1 MTNARVV
8 FFVQGQRVPAA
19 RARGFTVAS
28 ALRARGI
35 ACDLQVPYPS
45 VYGDT
50 SWGWP
55 WTRMRALFR
64 PWAALHRLRQMST
77 LRRDDVVF
85 FQRPMVELPTTWF
98 ERRAA
103 RARASVFDF
112 DDAFFFD
119 LGGRRKL
126 RDIVAVVDQVIAG
139 NRYLAEHAAAPEK
152 TTVIPT
158 VVDTSRFRALPT
170 RDRRGREVVVGW
182 TGLRGNYPQLMTA
195 FPGIASALARTGAR
209 LLLISNAPPPAPLRA
224 LAEYVPWRQES
235 ELEDM
240 SRIDIGLMP
249 LPDSPFTRG
258 KCAYKLIQYMALG
271 RPGVASPVGANR
283 EVVTDGVDGFLPA
296 STAAWEETLVRL
308 IDDPDLRA
316 RVGAAARARAESAYS
331 IEAAI
336 PRYEEVLRRL
346 GLVVPQAPPVK
357 GERLA
362 SS

>member
-8 FFVQGQRVPAA
+8 FFVQGRRVPAA
-19 RARGFTVAS
+19 RARGFSVAS

-35 ACDLQVPYPS
+35 ACDLQIPYPS

-50 SWGWP
+50 DLGWP
-55 WTRMRALFR
+55 WSRMRPLFR
-64 PWAALHRLRQMST
+64 PWAALQRMRQMKT

-85 FQRPMVELPTTWF
+85 FQRPMVEFPTTWF

-103 RARASVFDF
+103 RTHASVFDF
-112 DDAFFFD
+112 DDAFFLA

-126 RDIVAVVDQVIAG
+126 RDIVTVVDQVITG

-152 TTVIPT
+152 TTIIPT
-158 VVDTSRFRALPT
+158 VVDTDRFRALPT

-182 TGLRGNYPQLMTA
+182 TGLRGNYAQLMTA
-195 FPGIASALARTGAR
+195 FPAISAALARTGAR
-209 LLLISNAPPPAPLRA
+209 LLLISNAPPPGPLRA

-235 ELEDM
+235 ELEDL

-271 RPGVASPVGANR
+271 RPGVASPVGANC

-296 STAAWEETLVRL
+296 TAAAWQESLVRL

-316 RVGAAARARAESAYS
+316 RVGAAARARVEAAYS
-331 IEAAI
+331 MDAVL
-336 PRYEEVLRRL
+336 PRYQEVLERL
-346 GLVVPQAPPVK
+346 GITAHHAAAVDVD
-357 GERLA
+357 ELA
-362 SS
+362 CS